1 MRFNYES
8 MGLLRS
14 NTTRYAVKS
23 DLGFPSYNY
32 ELKNYD
38 VTNYDV
44 IKSN

>member
-14 NTTRYAVKS
+14 NTTRYAVKW

-32 ELKNYD
+32 ELENR
-38 VTNYDV
+38 VTDYDV